1 MRAGPQ
7 CAQLPQGRTDEI
19 ASLLAQM
26 DAPFT
31 APEAVEL
38 AKRTPALK
46 AAIGPLPPWLLK
58 PAITAMAP
66 LWAAEANAWRR
77 VARLSRPDARSS
89 ITMLAKPGGAPVTP
103 ADFRGIAV
111 SPVFPKL
118 YAAGLARRVS
128 AHAEAAGTHA
138 DGQFGFR
145 PGRSTEQAALALR
158 TLMDRYRL
166 LRKPGSRQRGTK
178 LWACFVDFKQ
188 AYDRVPREALWAKLA
203 LMGYSGEWLR
213 AVQAIYA
220 EVPMSVNVP
229 GIAHRLIHTT
239 IGLKQGCPLSPILF
253 DLYIADF
260 ERRMLDAAAAGGFH
274 LPELLPGYPAPPLF
288 FADDCALLATTAAGL
303 QAQLRELEAYCRENG
318 LTVNVK
324 KTKVMLLAGAT
335 SEEAALR
342 RVRKARFT
350 YAGSEIEAV
359 PDFKYLG
366 ITFHCCKPLGE
377 SAAATRAAVARFA
390 AASFEARCE
399 ELGLEAAK
407 LLLTLYDVLVDS
419 TLSYAGAVWA
429 PGLAMAAAA
438 RPVVSGGAG
447 RSTPLSEPELQHLRF
462 LRRLLALP
470 RSTPAATILAEAG
483 QPPLHARWLQQAARL
498 WNSLVTAPEG
508 SMPRLVVQAA
518 AAVAVDCADVP
529 PQRQPWAAQLAHSLR
544 AVGLTFEPLHMDKIS
559 PDGTQQATLRLHLAR
574 VTQETPA
581 HTRLRHYFCD
591 VRPECCSLDG
601 YGRPPYVTEVRERRC
616 RRGLTELRTGMHWGA
631 EEQGRRTGTPRE
643 QRVCP
648 HCPALDGPGGIEDTR
663 HILFVCPL
671 YAAERE
677 RWPEL
682 FHEFLGLPPAS
693 VPLSAFFQQ
702 SNTELAALAAACRK
716 KARDAVS
723 PQ

>member
-1 MRAGPQ
+1 
-7 CAQLPQGRTDEI
+7 
-19 ASLLAQM
+19 
-26 DAPFT
+26 
-31 APEAVEL
+31 
-38 AKRTPALK
+38 
-46 AAIGPLPPWLLK
+46 
-58 PAITAMAP
+58 
-66 LWAAEANAWRR
+66 
-77 VARLSRPDARSS
+77 
-89 ITMLAKPGGAPVTP
+89 
-103 ADFRGIAV
+103 
-111 SPVFPKL
+111 
-118 YAAGLARRVS
+118 
-128 AHAEAAGTHA
+128 
-138 DGQFGFR
+138 
-145 PGRSTEQAALALR
+145 
-158 TLMDRYRL
+158 
-166 LRKPGSRQRGTK
+166 
-178 LWACFVDFKQ
+178 
-188 AYDRVPREALWAKLA
+188 
-203 LMGYSGEWLR
+203 
-213 AVQAIYA
+213 
-220 EVPMSVNVP
+220 
-229 GIAHRLIHTT
+229 
-239 IGLKQGCPLSPILF
+239 
-253 DLYIADF
+253 
-260 ERRMLDAAAAGGFH
+260 
-274 LPELLPGYPAPPLF
+274 
-288 FADDCALLATTAAGL
+288 
-303 QAQLRELEAYCRENG
+303 
-318 LTVNVK
+318 
-324 KTKVMLLAGAT
+324 
-335 SEEAALR
+335 
-342 RVRKARFT
+342 
-350 YAGSEIEAV
+350 
-359 PDFKYLG
+359 
-366 ITFHCCKPLGE
+366 
-377 SAAATRAAVARFA
+377 
-390 AASFEARCE
+390 
-399 ELGLEAAK
+399 
-407 LLLTLYDVLVDS
+407 
-419 TLSYAGAVWA
+419 
-429 PGLAMAAAA
+429 MAAAA

-483 QPPLHARWLQQAARL
+483 QPPLHARWLRQAARL

-518 AAVAVDCADVP
+518 AVVAVDCADVP